1 MNPVILE
8 GCISYTEMF
17 ERLINT
23 MKNQYLTAIA
33 AIAILSLSGIAGC
46 TSATDT
52 AASPSSAM
60 MGESASPQASAGMAS
75 TMSDKAG
82 ALAQELQGKPVV
94 VDIYASWCPACKNVA
109 PTLAKL
115 NTAYAGKATFVV
127 LDVSDKTTTAKAEA
141 TAKKLGLEKFLAENK
156 AATGTIA
163 ILDPATGNML
173 ATQRNNATEA
183 AYKTPLDAFIAK
195 AK

>member
-1 MNPVILE
+1 MNPVAAE

-23 MKNQYLTAIA
+23 MKNQYLTAIS
-33 AIAILSLSGIAGC
+33 AITILSLSGIAGC
-46 TSATDT
+46 TSSTDT
-52 AASPSSAM
+52 AASPNSAM
-60 MGESASPQASAGMAS
+60 MGESTSPQASAGMAS

-82 ALAQELQGKPVV
+82 GLAQELQGKPVV

-115 NTAYAGKATFVV
+115 NTEYAGKATFVV

-163 ILDPATGNML
+163 ILDPATGNVL
-173 ATQRNNATEA
+173 ATQRNNATAA
-183 AYKTPLDAFIAK
+183 AYKTPLDTFIAK

>member
-1 MNPVILE
+1 MNPVALE
-8 GCISYTEMF
+8 GCIFYTEMF
-17 ERLINT
+17 KRSIDT
-23 MKNQYLTAIA
+23 MKNQYLTAIS
-33 AIAILSLSGIAGC
+33 AIAILSLSGLAGC
-46 TSATDT
+46 TSSTDT
-52 AASPSSAM
+52 TASPSSAM
-60 MGESASPQASAGMAS
+60 MGESASPASAGMAS

-82 ALAQELQGKPVV
+82 ALAPELQGKPVV

-115 NTAYAGKATFVV
+115 NTEYAGKATFVV

-163 ILDPATGNML
+163 ILDPATGNVL
-173 ATQRNNATEA
+173 ATQRNNATAA

>member
-1 MNPVILE
+1 MNPFAVE

-23 MKNQYLTAIA
+23 MKNQYLTAIS

-46 TSATDT
+46 TSSTDT
-52 AASPSSAM
+52 AASPNSAM
-60 MGESASPQASAGMAS
+60 IGESTSPQASAGMAS

-109 PTLAKL
+109 PTLAQL
-115 NTAYAGKATFVV
+115 NTEYAGKATFVV

-163 ILDPATGNML
+163 ILDPATGNVL
-173 ATQRNNATEA
+173 VTQRNNATAA
-183 AYKTPLDAFIAK
+183 AYKTPLDTFIAK